1 LHINKLIAVF
11 VDLGNQAITI
21 HFLITFMW
29 LEVSAEWR
37 FSLKI
42 VVLDGYTLNPGDLSW
57 DGIKRLGDLV
67 VYDRTPAD
75 KTIERIGDADI
86 VLTNKVVITREILM
100 KAPSIKYI
108 GVIATGY
115 NVVDVEAAKELGI
128 IVTNV
133 PAYSTVSVAQLVFA
147 LILELCH
154 HVGEHNRE
162 VHNGVWTSS
171 IDFSFWNYPLIEL
184 AGKTLGIIGFG
195 AIGQATASIATAF
208 DMNILYFNRT
218 RKPEFENDGIRF
230 AELEKVLSESDFI
243 SLHCPLTNETR
254 SLINREKIAKMKDG
268 AFIINTS
275 RGDVLVEEDVAEALN
290 RGKLAG
296 VGVDVVSVEP
306 IKEDNPLLK
315 AKNCIIT
322 PHFAWAAKESRA
334 RLMDSLIKNIQAFL
348 DKNPINVVNM

>member
-1 LHINKLIAVF
+1 
-11 VDLGNQAITI
+11 
-21 HFLITFMW
+21 M
-29 LEVSAEWR
+29 
-37 FSLKI
+37 KI

-57 DGIKRLGDLV
+57 DGIRGLGDLV
-67 VYDRTPAD
+67 VYDRTPAE
-75 KTIERIGDADI
+75 KTIERIGDAEI
-86 VLTNKVVITREILM
+86 VLTNKVMLTREILM

-115 NVVDVEAAKELGI
+115 NVVDIETAKELGI

-133 PAYSTVSVAQLVFA
+133 PAYSTASVAQLVFA

-154 HVGEHNRE
+154 HVGEHNRA
-162 VHNGVWTSS
+162 VHNGAWTSS

-195 AIGQATASIATAF
+195 AIGQATANIAAAF
-208 DMNILYFNRT
+208 GMNILYFNRT
-218 RKPEFENDGIRF
+218 RKPEFETDRIQF
-230 AELEKVLSESDFI
+230 AELDTLLSESDFV

-254 SLINREKIAKMKDG
+254 ALINKEKIAKMKDG
-268 AFIINTS
+268 AFLINTS

-290 RGKLAG
+290 SGKLAG

-306 IKEDNPLLK
+306 IKQNNPLLK

-322 PHFAWAAKESRA
+322 PHFAWAAKESRS
-334 RLMDSLIKNIQAFL
+334 RLMDTLIKNIQAFL
-348 DKNPINVVNM
+348 NNDPINVVSI